1 MTGWDV
7 FTGRAAVPAGMLA
20 EVAALRAVLP
30 GYDVILTS
38 HSPAYRSGAI
48 RRDPGLGI
56 WCLISTDPASLWQ
69 EAAGRAPPAPDSN
82 RQTACRVPPA
92 PPSALAPAD
101 RIPPLDSA
109 KARHTAK

>member
-7 FTGRAAVPAGMLA
+7 FAGRAAVPAGMLA

-38 HSPAYRSGAI
+38 HGPARRSGAI
-48 RRDPGLGI
+48 RRGLGPGI
-56 WCLISTDPASLWQ
+56 CCLISTGPASLWR

-82 RQTACRVPPA
+82 RQTACCVPPER
-92 PPSALAPAD
+92 PSAPIPLAVSPA
-101 RIPPLDSA
+101 
-109 KARHTAK
+109 